1 MSRRHVTI
9 EDVVDEDNQQQNST
23 GFSELD
29 LNTINQDAS
38 QRQAWV
44 KKKNTHTHIAFF
56 FYHAHILYHRMKW
69 TL

>member
-44 KKKNTHTHIAFF
+44 KKKTHTHTLPFF
-56 FYHAHILYHRMKW
+56 FTMLTFCIIE
-69 TL
+69 